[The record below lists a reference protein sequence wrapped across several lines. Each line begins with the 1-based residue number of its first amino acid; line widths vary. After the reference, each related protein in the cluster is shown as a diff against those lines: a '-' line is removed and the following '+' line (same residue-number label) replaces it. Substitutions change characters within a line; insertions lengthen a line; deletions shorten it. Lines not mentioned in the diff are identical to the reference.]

1 MRKLLQINITAN
13 WGSHG
18 KIAEGIGMVAIKQGW
33 QSFIAYGRWA
43 NPSAS
48 NLFHIGSRWD
58 EMHHAISSRLFDN
71 HGLMSKKATAELIQ
85 YAERIKPD
93 IVHLH
98 NIILPKTTFLW
109 FGLYTTVG
117 PLPGTVP
124 ITNIA
129 DANNG
134 KRTV

>member
-18 KIAEGIGMVAIKQGW
+18 KIAEGIGMAAIKQGW

-93 IVHLH
+93 IVH
-98 NIILPKTTFLW
+98 KTKQI
-109 FGLYTTVG
+109 
-117 PLPGTVP
+117 PG
-124 ITNIA
+124 
-129 DANNG
+129 
-134 KRTV
+134 K